1 MAKAAVCLLAL
12 SVMLASAAGASGAGQ
27 TKSPLGQACD
37 AKVSAALVQETLDN
51 ASWGKDSLR
60 LKEWMLVPSG
70 YAFCIPEGFSLHGRN
85 SGDTI
90 TLADDEHKDARNRTI
105 ISIHCDTKAGSD
117 ELSDISKE
125 QIQQAYT
132 ASFRRFK
139 LKDFSSVDIMG
150 GEGLRIVF
158 NAYDNGP
165 LVIVQMIFNMEG
177 NRYYLTLTMED
188 TFESVSRGLH
198 CFTAL
203 TDSFLFC
210 AAE

>member
-1 MAKAAVCLLAL
+1 MARVAACLLAL
-12 SVMLASAAGASGAGQ
+12 SVMLAGAAEASGAVQ
-27 TKSPLGQACD
+27 AKSPLKQACE
-37 AKVSAALVQETLDN
+37 AKVAAALVQDTLDN
-51 ASWGKDSLR
+51 AAWGKGSLR
-60 LKEWMLVPSG
+60 LKEWMLLPAG
-70 YAFCIPEGFSLHGRN
+70 YAFCIPDGFSLHGRN
-85 SGDTI
+85 NGDTI
-90 TLADDEHKDARNRTI
+90 TLVDDMQQDARNRTI
-105 ISIHCDTKAGSD
+105 ISIHCDTKAGSE

-139 LKDFSSVDIMG
+139 LKDFSTVDMMD

-158 NAYDNGP
+158 GAYDNGP